1 MDRNTFDIANILAR
15 KYRKE
20 TLSVA
25 EEQML
30 ESWRESNP
38 RNGQLFAELM
48 AKEDPLEMAWLEQ
61 IDEDQAWERIKQK
74 GKFKGK
80 KVWGWAV
87 AASVA
92 ILLSFSLYFILNN
105 KDHSAAQRFVESKDE
120 KYNNDILPA
129 NLGAKIILASGKE
142 IKVSDTLNVPEHG
155 ELVIA
160 DAQNGPQTS
169 NTLLLNTLVVPA
181 ANFFKLTLG
190 DGTLVWVNSNSR
202 LQFPSQFSSKERR
215 VYLSGE
221 AYFEVAKDR
230 GRPFFVETGSVK
242 VRVLGTHFNVSAYN
256 SNNVK
261 TSLAEGAVEVSG
273 NSGAVVI
280 APGQS
285 AEWNSQNLRVGVAN
299 LQKDLAWKNN
309 EFYFKGDNIV
319 SIAHQLQVWYDLD
332 ITLSEDLSL
341 TETYTGQIRRD
352 VRLSEVL
359 KMLEL
364 VSDLDFKL
372 NENKLLII
380 NKKAK
385 TMK

>member
-30 ESWRESNP
+30 KSWLESNP
-38 RNGQLFAELM
+38 RNRQLFAELM
-48 AKEDPLEMAWLEQ
+48 AKEDTMEMAWLEQ
-61 IDEDQAWERIKQK
+61 IDEDIAWERITQK
-74 GKFKGK
+74 RKFNSK
-80 KVWGWAV
+80 KALNWAV
-87 AASVA
+87 AASIA
-92 ILLSFSLYFILNN
+92 ILLSFSLYFVLNN
-105 KDHSAAQRFVESKDE
+105 RNHNSDQRFVESTDI
-120 KYNNDILPA
+120 KYKNDILPA

-142 IKVSDTLNVPEHG
+142 IKVSDALNVPEN
-155 ELVIA
+155 EQLA
-160 DAQNGPQTS
+160 ATAQDENQAGT
-169 NTLLLNTLVVPA
+169 TLLNTLVVPA
-181 ANFFKLTLG
+181 ANFFKLTLA
-190 DGTLVWVNSNSR
+190 DGTLVWVNSGSR
-202 LQFPSQFSSKERR
+202 LQFPSQFSHKERR

-221 AYFEVAKDR
+221 AYFEVSKDQK
-230 GRPFFVETGSVK
+230 RPFFVETGEVK

-256 SNNVK
+256 NNKVR

-273 NSGAVVI
+273 NTGSVVI

-285 AEWNSQNLRVGVAN
+285 AEWSNANLSVGSAD

-309 EFYFKGDNIV
+309 EFYFKSDNIV
-319 SIAHQLQVWYDLD
+319 NIAHQLKVWYDLD
-332 ITLSEDLSL
+332 ITLSENLSL
-341 TETYTGQIRRD
+341 KETYTGEIRRD

-359 KMLEL
+359 RMLEL

-372 NENKLLII
+372 NKNQLLIT

-385 TMK
+385 PMK

>member
-30 ESWRESNP
+30 KSWLESNP
-38 RNGQLFAELM
+38 RNRQLFAELM
-48 AKEDPLEMAWLEQ
+48 AKEDTLEMAWLEQ
-61 IDEDQAWERIKQK
+61 IDEDNAWERITQK
-74 GKFKGK
+74 RKFNSK
-80 KVWGWAV
+80 KTLNWAV
-87 AASVA
+87 AASIA
-92 ILLSFSLYFILNN
+92 ILLSFSLYFVLNN
-105 KDHSAAQRFVESKDE
+105 RNHNSDQRFVESTDV
-120 KYNNDILPA
+120 KYKNDILPA

-142 IKVSDTLNVPEHG
+142 IKVSDALNVPENEQLAATAKDENQAG
-155 ELVIA
+155 
-160 DAQNGPQTS
+160 T
-169 NTLLLNTLVVPA
+169 TLLNTLVVPA
-181 ANFFKLTLG
+181 ANFFKLTLA
-190 DGTLVWVNSNSR
+190 DGTLVWVNSGSR
-202 LQFPSQFSSKERR
+202 LQFPSQFSNKERR

-221 AYFEVAKDR
+221 AYFEVSKDQK
-230 GRPFFVETGSVK
+230 RPFFVETGEVK

-256 SNNVK
+256 NNKVR

-273 NSGAVVI
+273 NTGSVVI

-285 AEWNSQNLRVGVAN
+285 AEWSNANLSVGSAD

-309 EFYFKGDNIV
+309 EFYFKSDNIV
-319 SIAHQLQVWYDLD
+319 NIAHQLKVWYDLD
-332 ITLSEDLSL
+332 ITLSENLSL
-341 TETYTGQIRRD
+341 KETYTGEIRRD

-359 KMLEL
+359 RMLEL

-372 NENKLLII
+372 NKNQLLIT

-385 TMK
+385 PMK

>member
-30 ESWRESNP
+30 KSWLESNP

-48 AKEDPLEMAWLEQ
+48 AKEEALEMAWLEQ
-61 IDEDQAWERIKQK
+61 IDEDNAWERITQK
-74 GKFKGK
+74 RKFNSK
-80 KVWGWAV
+80 KTLNWAV
-87 AASVA
+87 AASIA
-92 ILLSFSLYFILNN
+92 ILLSFSLYFVLNN
-105 KDHSAAQRFVESKDE
+105 KNHNSDQRFVESTDV
-120 KYNNDILPA
+120 KYKNDILPA

-142 IKVSDTLNVPEHG
+142 IKVSDALNVPEN
-155 ELVIA
+155 EQLA
-160 DAQNGPQTS
+160 ATAQDENQAGT
-169 NTLLLNTLVVPA
+169 TLLNTLVVPA
-181 ANFFKLTLG
+181 ANFFKLTLA
-190 DGTLVWVNSNSR
+190 DGTLVWVNSGSR
-202 LQFPSQFSSKERR
+202 LQFPSQFSHKERR

-221 AYFEVAKDR
+221 AYFEVSKDQK
-230 GRPFFVETGSVK
+230 RPFFVETGEVK

-256 SNNVK
+256 NSKVR

-273 NSGAVVI
+273 NTGSVVI

-285 AEWNSQNLRVGVAN
+285 AEWSNANLSVGSAD

-309 EFYFKGDNIV
+309 EFYFKSDNIV
-319 SIAHQLQVWYDLD
+319 NIAHQLKVWYDLD
-332 ITLSEDLSL
+332 ITLSENLSL
-341 TETYTGQIRRD
+341 KETYTGEIRRD

-359 KMLEL
+359 RMLEL

-372 NENKLLII
+372 NKNQLLIT

-385 TMK
+385 PMK